1 MRVAAWVG
9 LVAGAISVL
18 GSGCASKPVE
28 FRTLDDLMASPL
40 RVRRPNSKAADP
52 QAGPGGEDYRSEVPP
67 DQKLDCQDPKELV
80 SGFDWP
86 SLLSCF
92 EKAASREKPVKLI
105 YKLSRETRPVL
116 ELEEEPLTPSCI
128 KKTLREIPVAR
139 EVFFLNFLKVK
150 DEDKLTCFAS
160 RVSVDSDQAL
170 GMRKLPKGR
179 FELTITLPMEPG
191 PRTVDEAQRQMLSWS
206 LTPFFWEEG
215 DGNLRAKIVPEMIC
229 GQCFG
234 DPKVLKARDYPVPKW
249 PN

>member
-1 MRVAAWVG
+1 MRFRPDWV
-9 LVAGAISVL
+9 LVVVCLVSFG
-18 GSGCASKPVE
+18 GGCAGKPVE
-28 FRTLDDLMASPL
+28 FRTLDDLIASPL
-40 RVRRPNSKAADP
+40 RVRRPNSRPADP
-52 QAGPGGEDYRSEVPP
+52 QAGPGGEDYRSEVAPN
-67 DQKLDCQDPKELV
+67 QKLDCQDPKEILN
-80 SGFDWP
+80 GYDWP

-92 EKAASREKPVKLI
+92 EKAASHEKPVSLKYRLRRD
-105 YKLSRETRPVL
+105 KQPVL

-139 EVFFLNFLKVK
+139 EVFFLNFYQ
-150 DEDKLTCFAS
+150 DKLTCFAS
-160 RVSVDSDQAL
+160 RVSIDSDQML

-179 FELTITLPMEPG
+179 FELTINLPMEPG

-215 DGNLRAKIVPEMIC
+215 DGNLRAKIVPELIC

-234 DPKVLKARDYPVPKW
+234 DPKILKARDYPVPKW